1 MVFHIPQTNWRLV
14 SGISCALCVVAL
26 ILLIPI
32 PETPTWLASKGRT
45 AKAEKSLRIFKGL
58 PRKGKYLINC
68 CGNIPKAAEKV
79 FHVINN

>member
-1 MVFHIPQTNWRLV
+1 MQTNWRLV
-14 SGISCALCVVAL
+14 SGISCGICVMAL

-58 PRKGKYLINC
+58 PRKGR
-68 CGNIPKAAEKV
+68 
-79 FHVINN
+79 